1 MRPGRGE
8 FDRRVLGSFLEHLGR
23 AVYTGVYQPGSPL
36 ADAKGFRTDVAR
48 EVKELGVPIVRYP
61 GGNFVSGYN
70 WLDGVGPK
78 AERPTVLDRAWNSL
92 ESNQFGTND
101 FIDWCAAVGT
111 EPLLGMNFGTGSVE
125 MALAYVEYCN
135 LDRGTRWSDLR
146 RSHGYERPHNVRYW
160 CLGNEM
166 DGPWQIGQLQ
176 AREYGRK
183 ARDAAQ
189 QMRTIDPDLQLIACG
204 SSGTFMPGYLA
215 WDREVLEECYDQV
228 DGLSLHAYYGNTA
241 RWSGNSTARYLA
253 MNLDMDRHIH
263 EVAAVC
269 DYVQGLQRS
278 SKRLWLSFDEWNVW
292 YRARDAQATDGK
304 RAAAPRLLEEVYN
317 LEDAL
322 LVGGF
327 VNTLLRNSDRVRVA
341 CLAQLVN
348 VIAPLV
354 TNDRGVLRQST
365 YYPYAWALRYARG
378 RVLDLRVESETYPI
392 IGAGTAVRLRP
403 QRRRAVRRPRGDAR
417 RAGPAGRR
425 AAAQPRPRRRTRGGA
440 RVGGRRP
447 DPGARVRDAHRSGP
461 EGVQHLR
468 GAAAGGPAA
477 RWPPRRPAARMTL
490 RLPPRS
496 YSVLHVALTAPWPDG
511 LSQRPSVDERLGRFA
526 PAEQERIGHQP
537 ERRDI
542 DVAVAAPDQ
551 LVEPGVERRILAILE
566 VRRRCRPAATGW
578 RRPAPGR
585 AAPGRS
591 PL

>member
-1 MRPGRGE
+1 MDSMNSRRRRRTPLDEDSPRPEAALDRRSFLAGLGSAGLLVAAGSWLEVIGYAQTQGPARASIRANPGRTE
-8 FDRRVLGSFLEHLGR
+8 LDRRLLGSFLEHLGR
-23 AVYTGVYQPGSPL
+23 AVYTGVYQPGTTL

-78 AERPTVLDRAWNSL
+78 AQRPTVLDRAWNTL

-101 FIDWCAAVGT
+101 FIDWCTLVGA
-111 EPLLGMNFGTGSVE
+111 EPLLGMNFGTGTVE
-125 MALAYVEYCN
+125 SALAYVEYCN
-135 LDRGTRWSDLR
+135 LARGTRWSDLR
-146 RSHGYERPHNVRYW
+146 RAHGYERPHGVKYW

-183 ARDAAQ
+183 ARDAAK
-189 QMRTIDPDLQLIACG
+189 QMRVIDPHLQLIACG
-204 SSGTFMPGYLA
+204 SSGTFMPTYLA

-228 DGLSLHAYYGNTA
+228 DGISLHAYYGNTA
-241 RWSGNSTARYLA
+241 ELTGNSAARYLA

-269 DYVQGLQRS
+269 DYVQGLKRS

-292 YRARDAQATDGK
+292 YRARDGEATDGHGTV
-304 RAAAPRLLEEVYN
+304 APRLLEEVYN

-354 TNDRGVLRQST
+354 TNDQGVLRQST

-378 RVLDLRVESETYPI
+378 RTLDLRVASETYPI
-392 IGAGTAVRLRP
+392 
-403 QRRRAVRRPRGDAR
+403 
-417 RAGPAGRR
+417 
-425 AAAQPRPRRRTRGGA
+425 
-440 RVGGRRP
+440 
-447 DPGARVRDAHRSGP
+447 
-461 EGVQHLR
+461 
-468 GAAAGGPAA
+468 AAAGLQADFARTGDVPFIDVVATLDEPARQAAVLVLNRDLTDERELNVEWDDVVPKRVLACETLTGPDLKAFNTFEA
-477 RWPPRRPAARMTL
+477 PRRVAPQP
-490 RLPPRS
+490 LPP
-496 YSVLHVALTAPWPDG
+496 
-511 LSQRPSVDERLGRFA
+511 PS
-526 PAEQERIGHQP
+526 
-537 ERRDI
+537 
-542 DVAVAAPDQ
+542 
-551 LVEPGVERRILAILE
+551 
-566 VRRRCRPAATGW
+566 
-578 RRPAPGR
+578 
-585 AAPGRS
+585 AAPG
-591 PL
+591 